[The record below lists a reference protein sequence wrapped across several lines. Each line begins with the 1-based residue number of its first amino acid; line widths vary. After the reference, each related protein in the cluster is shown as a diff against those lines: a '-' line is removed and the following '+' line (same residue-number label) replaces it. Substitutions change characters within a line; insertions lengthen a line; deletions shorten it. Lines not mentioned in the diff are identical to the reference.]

1 MLDTE
6 LQTLV
11 AFGNDLKSKNVL
23 RERFKNRVDTPI
35 IIHSKDLRVDG
46 DLLYIPIYMTMLL

>member
-23 RERFKNRVDTPI
+23 HERFKNRVDTLA

-46 DLLYIPIYMTMLL
+46 DLL

>member
-11 AFGNDLKSKNVL
+11 AFGNDLRYKNVL
-23 RERFKNRVDTPI
+23 HERFKNRVDTSV
-35 IIHSKDLRVDG
+35 IIHSKDLRIDG
-46 DLLYIPIYMTMLL
+46 NLLYIPIYITMLL